1 MAGKS
6 MLQRLFDTMQRSI
19 DDDVSCVLNPRHCR
33 ELLDRERS
41 HTQYSDQLVKRLQE
55 LNAEIARLKQELD
68 NKDTEIALLKKR
80 QEESWEG
87 RGE

>member
-33 ELLDRERS
+33 ELLDRERN
-41 HTQYSDQLVKRLQE
+41 HTQHSDQLVKRLQE
-55 LNAEIARLKQELD
+55 LNAEIKRLNRLLELERSD
-68 NKDTEIALLKKR
+68 E
-80 QEESWEG
+80 
-87 RGE
+87 